1 MSNTEIPGCAG
12 ATRSACSAKGAIAA
26 FRPKQVV
33 PPLPTDAAGL
43 LTARG
48 AASNPFAIE
57 AGGATSMY
65 DMHVLPSAPM
75 PASRAGPSQG
85 AISAQHS
92 TPAVHGGVLSNSQF
106 TTFVEHGVELD
117 SEKYHN
123 GTDQE
128 HSPLEES
135 QAARAASTGIASEQ
149 PHRSSAPQSMDAALD
164 DDPLVISLES
174 FFSMKG
180 IVLPNST
187 TAVKQYV
194 ASTCA
199 VINGPHE
206 QCIGSEALQQ
216 WSASHVVNPEL
227 SEFTAGITDAAV
239 DDLVALF
246 RSEPHSASQSVVSRS
261 VDAKIAAILSLFPSE
276 RELRTAPTS
285 PAATV
290 ALPHAP
296 ECHPVAPAHREYEE
310 HGQMQRNIS
319 SMALPPS
326 YLQQP
331 LAAYKPTPHD
341 EYEMHSLTSV
351 DAEATVSIPSAA
363 SVGLLLI
370 AVLIGGMG
378 AMAFVGR
385 SLGVPPLAQNS
396 LSATSHHI
404 ASGCDPPGIWK
415 HTMRGENAGAICSKY
430 APVHEGPRHRPVH
443 PLA

>member
-1 MSNTEIPGCAG
+1 
-12 ATRSACSAKGAIAA
+12 
-26 FRPKQVV
+26 
-33 PPLPTDAAGL
+33 
-43 LTARG
+43 
-48 AASNPFAIE
+48 
-57 AGGATSMY
+57 
-65 DMHVLPSAPM
+65 
-75 PASRAGPSQG
+75 
-85 AISAQHS
+85 
-92 TPAVHGGVLSNSQF
+92 VLSNSQF

-117 SEKYHN
+117 SEKYIN

-164 DDPLVISLES
+164 DDPLVMSLES

-187 TAVKQYV
+187 TAVRQYV
-194 ASTCA
+194 TSTCA
-199 VINGPHE
+199 MINGPHE
-206 QCIGSEALQQ
+206 RSIGSVALHQ
-216 WSASHVVNPEL
+216 WSASQVVNPEL
-227 SEFTAGITDAAV
+227 SESTAGITDAAV

-246 RSEPHSASQSVVSRS
+246 GSEPCSASQSVVSRS

-276 RELRTAPTS
+276 RELRTAHTS
-285 PAATV
+285 SAATV
-290 ALPHAP
+290 ALPDAP
-296 ECHPVAPAHREYEE
+296 ERHLVAPAHREHEE

-326 YLQQP
+326 RLRQP
-331 LAAYKPTPHD
+331 LAAYKPPPHD
-341 EYEMHSLTSV
+341 EYEMQSFTSV
-351 DAEATVSIPSAA
+351 DAEATVSITSAA
-363 SVGLLLI
+363 SAGLLLI
-370 AVLIGGMG
+370 ALLIGGKG

-385 SLGVPPLAQNS
+385 SLGVPPVAQNS

-415 HTMRGENAGAICSKY
+415 HTMRGQNAGAICSKY
-430 APVHEGPRHRPVH
+430 APVHEGPRQRPVH